1 MSERAIIIAHISQYH
16 HQRRQCTFCLYS
28 PFLYFL
34 SMQVFAIIVFICIC
48 QLTKRLQKVRV
59 KKLGM
64 VDQYLLSSLFNPSL
78 FFSFH
83 CPGFCLRLYFLVFL
97 CLPLPWSEECRRGS
111 ESEEISRHTQP
122 LSSYQAHS
130 NPSHLGL
137 CLCLCI
143 CICICHSLSVS
154 GQKVKVKKSVAPPDH
169 YPHSRPPSS
178 PPNTKQRGSI

>member
-1 MSERAIIIAHISQYH
+1 M
-16 HQRRQCTFCLYS
+16 
-28 PFLYFL
+28 
-34 SMQVFAIIVFICIC
+34 
-48 QLTKRLQKVRV
+48 QKVRA
-59 KKLGM
+59 KKVGM
-64 VDQYLLSSLFNPSL
+64 VDQYLLSSRLNPSL
-78 FFSFH
+78 PFHFSVFV
-83 CPGFCLRLYFLVFL
+83 FVFSSLYFFVFL

-130 NPSHLGL
+130 NPSHLSL
-137 CLCLCI
+137 CLCLCICICI